1 MGIAN
6 TANVLIV
13 DDQLR
18 VAQFMLEILAQ
29 RGIRA
34 HIAEDTKKALH
45 FLERNACDL
54 AFIGLAAL
62 GNSNIFKSL
71 NPELVQ
77 LIRTNQPEMPIVPMA
92 GAAELSAW
100 AQHMRHQEKDEH
112 LEFRTAAGIVKE
124 AGRVGYNG
132 FLVKPLYKR
141 EVEHILDTF
150 LPNQTVASIAGAQQ
164 GSQSLF
170 TIVGK
175 SSPMMHVTELAERI
189 APTSAPVLISGES
202 GTGKELF
209 AYLIHHRSKRSL
221 GPYIRLNCAAL
232 SDSLLE
238 SELFGH
244 EKGAF
249 TGAYAQRKGRFE
261 SAHGGT
267 LLLDEITETPI
278 RFQAKLLRILEEQEF
293 ERVGGNENV
302 KVSVRIISTTNK
314 DLLEEVQKGRFRQ
327 DLYYRLSATRLVIPP
342 LRERREDLTELVWY
356 FVNQYVRESQ
366 RCITKL
372 DPIMM
377 EIFANYDWPG
387 NIRQLRNV
395 VRTSLILGVGATLSV
410 ADVSWL
416 FDGVPQTTQIATR
429 CDHSS
434 LNESWLG
441 GDDQAD
447 SLSCERSGLGGISL
461 EVIERRAILDTLR
474 QTAGNRKKAAE
485 VLGISDRTL
494 RERIRRYKEQDNL
507 VTA

>member
-1 MGIAN
+1 MGQAN

-13 DDQLR
+13 DDQLQ
-18 VAQFMLEILAQ
+18 VAQFMLEILAR

-34 HIAEDTKKALH
+34 HIAEDSKRALH

-54 AFIGLAAL
+54 AFIGLSAL
-62 GNSNIFKSL
+62 GNSNVRKSL
-71 NPELVQ
+71 NAEWLR
-77 LIRTNQPEMPIVPMA
+77 LIRANQPELPIVPMA
-92 GAAELSAW
+92 GTQELSDW
-100 AQHMRHQEKDEH
+100 AQHMPQQDRDDHF
-112 LEFRTAAGIVKE
+112 EFRTAAGIVKE
-124 AGRVGYNG
+124 AGRAGYNG
-132 FLVKPLYKR
+132 FLVKPLQR
-141 EVEHILDTF
+141 HEVEVILDTF
-150 LPNQTVASIAGAQQ
+150 LPNQDVASLAGAQE
-164 GSQSLF
+164 GAHSMF

-175 SSPMMHVTELAERI
+175 SAPMLHVTELAERI

-202 GTGKELF
+202 GTGKELI

-221 GPYIRLNCAAL
+221 APYVRVNCAAL

-293 ERVGGNENV
+293 ERVGGNENI
-302 KVSVRIISTTNK
+302 KINVRIISTTNK
-314 DLLEEVQKGRFRQ
+314 DLLEEVRKGRFRQ

-342 LRERREDLTELVWY
+342 LRERRDDLTELVWH
-356 FVNQYVRESQ
+356 FVNQFVRESQ
-366 RCITKL
+366 RCINTL
-372 DPIMM
+372 DPVMM

-395 VRTSLILGVGATLSV
+395 VRTSLILGAGSTLSV

-416 FDGVPQTTQIATR
+416 FDGVPQATQIDTSGENLCLDETWVG
-429 CDHSS
+429 CDDRAGNLVS
-434 LNESWLG
+434 
-441 GDDQAD
+441 
-447 SLSCERSGLGGISL
+447 ERSGLGGISL

-494 RERIRRYKEQDNL
+494 RERIRRYKEQDSL

>member
-1 MGIAN
+1 MGKAN

-13 DDQLR
+13 DDQLQ

-34 HIAEDTKKALH
+34 HIAEDSRKALH

-54 AFIGLAAL
+54 AFIGLAAW
-62 GNSNIFKSL
+62 GNSHIRESL

-77 LIRTNQPEMPIVPMA
+77 MIRTNQPELPIIPMA
-92 GAAELSAW
+92 GAVEFSDW
-100 AQHMRHQEKDEH
+100 AQCMPQQEKDDH
-112 LEFRTAAGIVKE
+112 AKFRTAAGIVKE
-124 AGRVGYNG
+124 ASRVGYDG
-132 FLVKPLYKR
+132 FLVKPLLR
-141 EVEHILDTF
+141 QEVEHILDTF
-150 LPNQTVASIAGAQQ
+150 LPNQNVASVAGAQQ

-175 SSPMMHVTELAERI
+175 SPSMAHVTELAERI

-209 AYLIHHRSKRSL
+209 AYLIHHRSRRSL
-221 GPYIRLNCAAL
+221 GPYVRLNCAAL

-293 ERVGGNENV
+293 ERVGGNENI
-302 KVSVRIISTTNK
+302 KVNVRIISTTNK

-342 LRERREDLTELVWY
+342 LRQRRQDLPELVWY

-372 DPIMM
+372 DPVMM

-395 VRTSLILGVGATLSV
+395 VRTSLILGAGPTLSV

-416 FDGVPQTTQIATR
+416 FDSAPQTTEIAVSY
-429 CDHSS
+429 DNPSS
-434 LNESWLG
+434 GDPWLD
-441 GDDQAD
+441 GDNHTDTLLPD
-447 SLSCERSGLGGISL
+447 CSGLGGISL
-461 EVIERRAILDTLR
+461 EVVERRAILDTLR

-494 RERIRRYKEQDNL
+494 RERIRRYREQDSL

>member
-1 MGIAN
+1 MGKAN

-13 DDQLR
+13 DDQLQ

-34 HIAEDTKKALH
+34 HIAEDSRKALH
-45 FLERNACDL
+45 FLDRNACDL

-62 GNSNIFKSL
+62 GNSNIRKSL
-71 NPELVQ
+71 NPELLR
-77 LIRTNQPEMPIVPMA
+77 LIRANQPELPVVPMA
-92 GAAELSAW
+92 GAAELSSW
-100 AQHMRHQEKDEH
+100 TQHAPLQETDAH
-112 LEFRTAAGIVKE
+112 FEFRTAAGIVKE
-124 AGRVGYNG
+124 AGSVGYNG
-132 FLVKPLYKR
+132 FLVKPLQR
-141 EVEHILDTF
+141 QEVERILDTF
-150 LPNQTVASIAGAQQ
+150 LPNQNVASIAGAQQ

-175 SSPMMHVTELAERI
+175 SSPMVQVTELAERI

-209 AYLIHHRSKRSL
+209 AYLIHHRNKRSL
-221 GPYIRLNCAAL
+221 GPYIRMNCAAL

-293 ERVGGNENV
+293 ERVGGNENI
-302 KVSVRIISTTNK
+302 KINVRIISTTNK

-327 DLYYRLSATRLVIPP
+327 DLYYRLSATRLVIPA
-342 LRERREDLTELVWY
+342 LRQRRDDLSELVWH
-356 FVNQYVRESQ
+356 FVNQFVRESQ
-366 RCITKL
+366 RCISKL
-372 DPIMM
+372 DPVMM

-395 VRTSLILGVGATLSV
+395 VRTSLILGAGPTLSV

-416 FDGVPQTTQIATR
+416 FDGVPQTTQIAMS
-429 CDHSS
+429 CENQS

-441 GDDQAD
+441 GDDHTD
-447 SLSCERSGLGGISL
+447 NSSTERSGLGGISL

-507 VTA
+507 VTV

>member
-1 MGIAN
+1 MRTAN

-13 DDQLR
+13 DDQLQ

-34 HIAEDTKKALH
+34 HIAEDSKKALH
-45 FLERNACDL
+45 FLERNVCDL
-54 AFIGLAAL
+54 AFVGLAAF
-62 GNSNIFKSL
+62 GNSNILKSL
-71 NPELVQ
+71 NPELVH
-77 LIRTNQPEMPIVPMA
+77 LIRTSQPELPIVPMA
-92 GAAELSAW
+92 GVAEMSAW
-100 AQHMRHQEKDEH
+100 AQHMRHQEEDEH
-112 LEFRTAAGIVKE
+112 TAFRTAAGIVKE

-132 FLVKPLYKR
+132 FLVKPLCKS

-150 LPNQTVASIAGAQQ
+150 LPNQDVASIAGAEQ

-175 SSPMMHVTELAERI
+175 SSPMIHITELAERI

-221 GPYIRLNCAAL
+221 GPYVRLNCAAL

-249 TGAYAQRKGRFE
+249 TGAYARRKGRFE

-342 LRERREDLTELVWY
+342 LRQRREDLTELVWY

-395 VRTSLILGVGATLSV
+395 VRTSLILGVGSTLSV

-416 FDGVPQTTQIATR
+416 FDGVPQTTQIATSF
-429 CDHSS
+429 DHSPV
-434 LNESWLG
+434 NESWLG
-441 GDDQAD
+441 ADDQA
-447 SLSCERSGLGGISL
+447 SGISCERSGLGGISL